1 MIETLH
7 PGVYVVEVPFH
18 AKPIDGVS
26 TSTGPLVAASRSA
39 AEVPPIDMPSP
50 GWTQAGQAD
59 PGVTLLE
66 LFAFLGDS
74 LQFRSAAGSLDRHLL
89 ASAGQGIA
97 DGLAVQAG
105 PAGSGTGLNLAA
117 GLALTPAGQPVEPT
131 GQPVESDRHAAHR
144 IRKP

>member
-1 MIETLH
+1 MIETLY

-26 TSTGPLVAASRSA
+26 TSTGPFVAASSGIA
-39 AEVPPIDMPSP
+39 GVELPHTPSP
-50 GWTQAGQAD
+50 DWTQAGSGD
-59 PGVTLLE
+59 PGITLAQ
-66 LFAFLGDS
+66 LFAFLGES
-74 LQFRSAAGSLDRHLL
+74 LQFRVATSPLDRHLL
-89 ASAGQGIA
+89 ADAGQGIA

-117 GLALTPAGQPVEPT
+117 GVALTPAGQPVEPA
-131 GQPVESDRHAAHR
+131 GQPVELDRHAAHR